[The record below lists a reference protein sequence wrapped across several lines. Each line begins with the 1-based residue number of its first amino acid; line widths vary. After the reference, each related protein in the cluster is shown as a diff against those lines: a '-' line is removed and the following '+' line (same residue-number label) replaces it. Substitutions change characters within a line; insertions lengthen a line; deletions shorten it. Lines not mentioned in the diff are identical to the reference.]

1 MFNPSTLSIQC
12 SIFNIQRM
20 IKYAGFRGA
29 KIQYSDTGKGRA
41 IVLLHGFP
49 ENMHIWDEF
58 GANLSKSF
66 RVIAIDLPGFGGSE
80 PLGYVHSMELMARCV
95 HSVMQ
100 QLNLRRYIVVG
111 HSMGG
116 YVAMAFAEFFPENLK
131 GLCLFHSSTY
141 ADSEEKKADRD
152 RGIAM
157 VKKHP
162 AQYLKAFSASLFANP
177 NDPHY
182 KKLMEIVNTSSPHAI
197 AAALHGMKMRPN
209 REIILKFA
217 RYPVLFIYG
226 KKDKIMNYEAMLP
239 QTEIPPRKE
248 ILTLENAGHMGFYE
262 APNETLKAIRKFA
275 RRCFR
280 GK

>member
-1 MFNPSTLSIQC
+1 
-12 SIFNIQRM
+12 M
-20 IKYAGFRGA
+20 IKFATFRGA
-29 KIQYSDTGKGRA
+29 KIRYSDAGKGRA

-58 GANLSKSF
+58 GAKLAKSF

-80 PLGYVHSMELMARCV
+80 SLGYVHSMELMARAV
-95 HSVMQ
+95 HAVMQ

-131 GLCLFHSSTY
+131 GLCMFHSSTY
-141 ADSEEKKADRD
+141 ADTEEKKLDRD

-162 AQYLKAFSASLFANP
+162 AQYLKAFSASLFADP

-182 KKLMEIVNTSSPHAI
+182 PKLMEIVNTATPRAI
-197 AAALHGMKMRPN
+197 AAALHGMKMRPS
-209 REIILKFA
+209 REVILKFVQC
-217 RYPVLFIYG
+217 PVLFIYG
-226 KKDKIMNYEAMLP
+226 KKDKIMNYDTMLP
-239 QTEIPPRKE
+239 QTTVPAHREL
-248 ILTLENAGHMGFYE
+248 LTLENAGHMGFYE
-262 APNETLKAIRKFA
+262 APNETLKALRKFA
-275 RRCFR
+275 YRCFR